1 MSIEE
6 KIKAIEEEIQKTPY
20 NKATSHHIGKLKAK
34 ISKLKEEQIKRSSGG
49 SKGEGFHIKK
59 SGDATAVLVG
69 FPSVG
74 KSTLLNEL
82 TNAESKV
89 GAYQFTTLE
98 IIPGVMEYNN
108 AQIQIFDI
116 PGIITGAAGGKGRG
130 KEILSVA
137 RTADLIIVVLDTLNP
152 QHLNVILKELRNV
165 GVRPNETKPDVKIK
179 KTRKGGVNS

>member
-1 MSIEE
+1 MTIEE

-49 SKGEGFHIKK
+49 TKGEGFHIKK

-98 IIPGVMEYNN
+98 IIPGIMEYNN

-116 PGIITGAAGGKGRG
+116 PGM
-130 KEILSVA
+130 S
-137 RTADLIIVVLDTLNP
+137 
-152 QHLNVILKELRNV
+152 
-165 GVRPNETKPDVKIK
+165 KI
-179 KTRKGGVNS
+179 